1 MMVENEWIF
10 DSSYNSWYYLNE
22 DGSYARNQWIQSN
35 GKWYYVLS
43 NGKMGKKLSLMDIN

>member
-1 MMVENEWIF
+1 MVENEWIF

-35 GKWYYVLS
+35 GIMFYQMVRWEK
-43 NGKMGKKLSLMDIN
+43 NCR